1 MIAPFPYFGGKR
13 SVAGDLWKRLGA
25 PLQYIEPFC
34 GSAAVLLA
42 APRAANL
49 EVICDASGFIANFW
63 RAVKHQPDLV
73 AGWADYPVS
82 HIDLG
87 ARHVWLMAQRERVG
101 GWLQDPDWPGDPKVA
116 GWWLWGQ
123 CCWIGSGWCDWAGR
137 GPQRVDGQI
146 PFLSSPGM
154 GVQAIGQV
162 PHAGNAGRGVQA
174 LGQVP
179 HVGDAGMGVQALGK
193 IPHAGDAGR
202 GVQAIGQVPNLSYP
216 VGIQARGR
224 VPGEGDADP
233 SLWTSAGRA
242 AWECLHRLAARL
254 ERVRV
259 VHGSWDRCLNN
270 HYGGADTAV
279 FLDPPYRAYEKLYGV
294 AEPVADQVAAWA
306 AEHPDLRI
314 ALCGHRGDY
323 ELPGWEPVEWSR
335 GRMTYG
341 GGTTT
346 DEECVWYSPAC
357 LPGSRQLGLF
367 EEARAS

>member
-13 SVAGDLWKRLGA
+13 SVAAELWKRLGT

-42 APRAANL
+42 APSPANL

-63 RAVKHQPDLV
+63 RAVKHQAAQV
-73 AGWADYPVS
+73 ASWADYPVS

-87 ARHVWLMAQRERVG
+87 ARHVWLMEQRERVG
-101 GWLQDPDWPGDPKVA
+101 GHLQDPDWPGDPKVA

-123 CCWIGSGWCDWAGR
+123 CCWIGSGWCDWDGKVPHAGNAGR
-137 GPQRVDGQI
+137 G
-146 PFLSSPGM
+146 
-154 GVQAIGQV
+154 VQALGQV

-179 HVGDAGMGVQALGK
+179 HASNAGMG
-193 IPHAGDAGR
+193 
-202 GVQAIGQVPNLSYP
+202 
-216 VGIQARGR
+216 GI
-224 VPGEGDADP
+224 
-233 SLWTSAGRA
+233 WTSAGRA
-242 AWECLHRLAARL
+242 AWTSLRRLADRL

-294 AEPVADQVAAWA
+294 AEPVADEVAAWA
-306 AEHPDLRI
+306 AEHADLRI

-323 ELPGWEPVEWSR
+323 DLAGWEAVEWSR
-335 GRMTYG
+335 GRLTYS

-346 DEECVWYSPAC
+346 EEECVWYSPAC
-357 LPGSRQLGLF
+357 LQATRQLGLF
-367 EEARAS
+367 DTEARAS